1 MYIIIFNPCKTT
13 GYSTCV
19 GDKSR
24 SQRSRLRTW
33 WRKTSALPGI
43 VGDVRPF
50 FGSLGIKPVPC
61 LHTFPGIV
69 EVFFL
74 GYRGME
80 RTCFSS
86 QSGFKTQLSGFSCCQ
101 DVFCPANCRQDLFK
115 QCHMGNWSH
124 WPRRKKQHPTAMLGL
139 TNNHWM
145 IQSGL
150 WYHFGIPAH
159 EDLTLFIYVHEML
172 QESADL

>member
-1 MYIIIFNPCKTT
+1 MRSSLSWRILSHERHMDMYIYIHMYIIIFNPCKTT

-69 EVFFL
+69 ELFFL
-74 GYRGME
+74 GLPRYGKDMLFIAKRLQNPVI
-80 RTCFSS
+80 RLFL
-86 QSGFKTQLSGFSCCQ
+86 LSGR
-101 DVFCPANCRQDLFK
+101 VL
-115 QCHMGNWSH
+115 
-124 WPRRKKQHPTAMLGL
+124 
-139 TNNHWM
+139 
-145 IQSGL
+145 SG
-150 WYHFGIPAH
+150 
-159 EDLTLFIYVHEML
+159 EL
-172 QESADL
+172 QARFWEI